1 MDFSQIYVREAEDY
15 TAEELKEKFQYGG
28 KGIEFREFVKSLVTA
43 HVLVYKKSNS
53 KMEKPIEKESMEIL
67 SNELKEKIYAFGT
80 TAAIGIVA
88 TVFIKE
94 KARTF
99 IYMLS
104 IIISVIL
111 KGEIGMYIVLGIYA
125 LDEFVIRV
133 LYKYYS
139 NKVSINKEID
149 LRE

>member
-1 MDFSQIYVREAEDY
+1 MTSDRTKHCKKMRNIF
-15 TAEELKEKFQYGG
+15 
-28 KGIEFREFVKSLVTA
+28 GIISYILWLGTIA
-43 HVLVYKKSNS
+43 VLIAMCFS

-88 TVFIKE
+88 TIFIKE

-133 LYKYYS
+133 LYKYYC

>member
-1 MDFSQIYVREAEDY
+1 MTSDRTIHCRKMRNIFAIISYCLWLGTIVVLVVMCFSRMDNNAEKEAMSILS
-15 TAEELKEKFQYGG
+15 EEFKEK
-28 KGIEFREFVKSLVTA
+28 L
-43 HVLVYKKSNS
+43 
-53 KMEKPIEKESMEIL
+53 
-67 SNELKEKIYAFGT
+67 YAFGT
-80 TAAIGIVA
+80 TAAIGIIA

-111 KGEIGMYIVLGIYA
+111 QGEIGMYVVLGIYA
-125 LDEFVIRV
+125 ADEFVIRV
-133 LYKYYS
+133 LYKYYA